1 MQSREREGFNTRKVD
16 TLVGKE
22 CSFKG
27 NLEAPGGAL
36 RIDGYYEGELHIGGD
51 LIVGESGKVVGNL
64 VARNIIIA
72 GEVKGSIEARGKL
85 ELAPTAKV
93 TGDSRMVT
101 LVVEDGAFLQGM
113 CSPLPRG
120 ELKERGKALKV
131 DTPQEA

>member
-1 MQSREREGFNTRKVD
+1 MQRDRESFNTRKVD

-51 LIVGESGKVVGNL
+51 LIVGESGKVVGDI

-72 GEVKGSIEARGKL
+72 GEVRGSIEARGKL

-93 TGDSRMVT
+93 TGDSKMVI
-101 LVVEDGAFLQGM
+101 LVIEDGAYLQGM
-113 CSPLPRG
+113 CMPLPRG
-120 ELKERGKALKV
+120 ELKERGKALQV
-131 DTPQEA
+131 STPEA

>member
-1 MQSREREGFNTRKVD
+1 MQSKEGINSRKVD

-72 GEVKGSIEARGKL
+72 GEVKGSIEARGRL
-85 ELAPTAKV
+85 ELAPSAKV
-93 TGDSRMVT
+93 TGDSKMVT
-101 LVVEDGAFLQGM
+101 LVVEDGAYLQGL

-120 ELKERGKALKV
+120 ELKERGKALRV
-131 DTPQEA
+131 DTPTEA

>member
-1 MQSREREGFNTRKVD
+1 MQSHNKEGINSRKVD

-51 LIVGESGKVVGNL
+51 LIVGESGKIAGNL

-72 GEVKGSIEARGKL
+72 GEVKGTIEARGRL

-93 TGDSRMVT
+93 IGDSKMVT
-101 LVVEDGAFLQGM
+101 LVVEDGAFLQGL
-113 CSPLPRG
+113 CQPLPRG
-120 ELKERGKALKV
+120 ELKERGKALRV
-131 DTPQEA
+131 DTPVEA